1 MVRRHGFLNPRDTT
15 DTLLACYES
24 HTKLFASSEVPIFQ
38 VFSDDPDA
46 KSDHASDHVRSV
58 MDDLGLSDQQIGH
71 TSIFSGEEEVFAF
84 ARACSRLVQMGT
96 KEWAAH
102 AGRIMGE
109 ESGL

>member
-1 MVRRHGFLNPRDTT
+1 MTLLFPQRPA

-24 HTKLFASSEVPIFQ
+24 RTKLFASSEVPIFQ
-38 VFSDDPDA
+38 VFSDDPNA
-46 KSDHASDHVRSV
+46 KSSHASDHVRSV

-71 TSIFSGEEEVFAF
+71 TSIFSGEEEIFAF

-96 KEWAAH
+96 KEWASH

>member
-1 MVRRHGFLNPRDTT
+1 VAFLSTERLL
-15 DTLLACYES
+15 TLALACYES

-38 VFSDDPDA
+38 VFSGDSSNNN
-46 KSDHASDHVRSV
+46 KSSDHVRSI
-58 MDDLGLSDQQIGH
+58 MDDLGLSDQQIGQ
-71 TSIFSGEEEVFAF
+71 TPIFSGEEEIFAF

-96 KEWAAH
+96 KEWAAY

>member
-1 MVRRHGFLNPRDTT
+1 MHRHDFLNPRDTT
-15 DTLLACYES
+15 DTFLACYES

-46 KSDHASDHVRSV
+46 KSDHASDHVRGV

-96 KEWAAH
+96 KEWAAF